1 MVHAGNLV
9 RANDTTPLV
18 VINQVTPLN
27 VSFAIP
33 ESRLTGAEAL
43 HMSPPAR

>member
-18 VINQVTPLN
+18 VINQVTPIY
-27 VSFAIP
+27 VVVRA
-33 ESRLTGAEAL
+33 
-43 HMSPPAR
+43 SPKRGCRS